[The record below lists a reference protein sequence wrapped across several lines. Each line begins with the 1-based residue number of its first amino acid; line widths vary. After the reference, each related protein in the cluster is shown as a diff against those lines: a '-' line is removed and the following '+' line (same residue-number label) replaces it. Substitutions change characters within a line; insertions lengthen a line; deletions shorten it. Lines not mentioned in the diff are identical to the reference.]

1 MVDETNKINLEEK
14 LKYYIESITRA
25 IKVDQIILFGS
36 FAKGNPHKYS
46 DIDIAVVSSELDP
59 GKSRLSNIRKIK
71 EKTNLLDPD
80 LQLFAFPS
88 ETFEKEIGF
97 DESFIREIK
106 KTGKVIYTA
115 GS

>member
-1 MVDETNKINLEEK
+1 MANEANKINLEEK
-14 LKYYIESITRA
+14 LKYYIESITKS

-59 GKSRLSNIRKIK
+59 TKSRLSNIRKVK

-80 LQLFAFPS
+80 LQLFAFSS
-88 ETFEKEIGF
+88 ETFENELGY

-106 KTGKVIYTA
+106 NTGKVIY
-115 GS
+115 SVKS